1 VQRNQRFDRL
11 ARWSAVAL
19 IATVIADLAED
30 LIDPAPS
37 GKAAEIFSA
46 ASHHHGA
53 MIGSAAL
60 LLLTS
65 LLIVP
70 AVYGLVRALG
80 DRGRR
85 VGRAATVLG
94 LMGALG
100 HAALAAL
107 YLGWAAMPSA
117 RTDEAEMIAVIERM
131 SDSAS
136 FALLLPLILAFP
148 LALVV
153 LLVAMVRGRIAP
165 RWVLVPALAAP
176 VAAAVAPGG
185 GAAATA
191 AALGCFLIAAIAVAA
206 QVFAPEP
213 TAARGSLAAAPA

>member
-1 VQRNQRFDRL
+1 MQPDQKFDRV

-30 LIDPAPS
+30 LIDPAPN
-37 GKAAEIFSA
+37 GTAAEIFSA
-46 ASHHHGA
+46 ASHHHAA
-53 MIGSAAL
+53 MVGSAAL

-70 AVYGLVRALG
+70 AVFGLVRTLG
-80 DRGRR
+80 ERGRR

-117 RTDEAEMIAVIERM
+117 ATSEAQMIALIERVN
-131 SDSAS
+131 DSAS
-136 FALLLPLILAFP
+136 FALLLPLIIAFP

-153 LLVAMVRGRIAP
+153 LLIALVRGRVAP
-165 RWVLVPALAAP
+165 RWVLVPTLAAP

-185 GAAATA
+185 SATGTGI
-191 AALGCFLIAAIAVAA
+191 ALGCFLIAAIAVAA
-206 QVFAPEP
+206 RVFAPAHPAE
-213 TAARGSLAAAPA
+213 RGSLAAAPA